1 MYDCYT
7 KDEIPPSNLC
17 IGKAF
22 QAHLVKL
29 ILSAQLICFIKSDPY
44 ANEINP
50 NHFKVIVA

>member
-44 ANEINP
+44 TNEINP